1 VVEKPASVF
10 LRLPP
15 AQLAGGGP
23 SWFQK
28 HPLSLIPVLWLFL
41 LLPTL
46 ACARGDDATG
56 APAPSFP
63 SEPGAVLVDEP
74 FADTTTHKWDVYNDR
89 ETRAEYEVNRL
100 LLAIDVPDEVAW
112 SLLQDNGAEFG
123 DVALDLDV
131 TALAGPTD
139 NSFGLIFRYKDRWNF
154 YSFDVSSDGYYRLQ
168 LRRGTSNT
176 DWQAHKLIDWTPS
189 AAVRPGLD
197 QPNHLRLVAKGT
209 AFTLIINGQT
219 VNQFT
224 DTTLSR
230 GRIGVSAGS
239 FQEPGVQIAFDNLVV
254 SNP

>member
-1 VVEKPASVF
+1 MSANNT
-10 LRLPP
+10 
-15 AQLAGGGP
+15 P
-23 SWFQK
+23 SGSSESERPGIHK
-28 HPLSLIPVLWLFL
+28 GRPILVTIALWSL
-41 LLPTL
+41 LLLLTL

-56 APAPSFP
+56 APAQSFP

-74 FADTTTHKWDVYNDR
+74 FAGPTAHKWDTYDDR
-89 ETRAEYEVNRL
+89 ETRADYEVDRL
-100 LLAIDVPDEVAW
+100 LMAIDVPDEVAW
-112 SLLQDNGAEFG
+112 SLLQDDGAEFG

-139 NSFGLIFRYKDRWNF
+139 NSFGLIFRYKDRYNF

-168 LRRGTSNT
+168 LRQGTSNT

-189 AAVRPGLD
+189 AAIRSGLG
-197 QPNHLRLVAKGT
+197 QSNHLRLVAKGT

-230 GRIGVSAGS
+230 GRIGVSAGT
-239 FQEPGVQIAFDNLVV
+239 FQDPGVRIAFDNLVV

>member
-1 VVEKPASVF
+1 MPANNASSRSGRARRPSARRGHPF
-10 LRLPP
+10 LITI
-15 AQLAGGGP
+15 A
-23 SWFQK
+23 
-28 HPLSLIPVLWLFL
+28 LWS
-41 LLPTL
+41 LLPLLTL
-46 ACARGDDATG
+46 ACARGDEATG
-56 APAPSFP
+56 VPGQSFP

-74 FADTTTHKWDVYNDR
+74 FADPTAHKWDTYDDR
-89 ETRAEYEVNRL
+89 ETRADYEVDRL
-100 LLAIDVPDEVAW
+100 LMTVDVPDEVAW
-112 SLLQDNGAEFG
+112 SLLQDDGAEFG

-139 NSFGLIFRYKDRWNF
+139 NSFGLIFRYKDRYNF

-168 LRRGTSNT
+168 LRQGTSNT
-176 DWQAHKLIDWTPS
+176 DWQAHKLIDWMPS
-189 AAVRPGLD
+189 NAIRSGLG
-197 QPNHLRLVAKGT
+197 QSNHLRLVAKGT

-239 FQEPGVQIAFDNLVV
+239 FQEPGVRIAFDNLVV